1 MSTLPATPPGASAPS
16 APPSPPQR
24 RLRRVCVYCGSSNH
38 IDERYRAAAR
48 AMAGALLQRGIDLVF
63 GGGRVGLMGELA
75 DAMLAGGG
83 RVYGVIPQKLMAHE
97 LGHLGCTELF
107 VVEGM
112 HARKM
117 MMGQLADA
125 FVALPGGFGTL
136 EELFE
141 VTTWT
146 QLRFHD
152 KPVGVLNTDGFYDLL
167 LAFIQQAHHQG
178 FIRDLHKD
186 LIHSETDPGRLL
198 DTLARAELPSLE
210 QWITKV

>member
-1 MSTLPATPPGASAPS
+1 MTSV
-16 APPSPPQR
+16 SPLR
-24 RLRRVCVYCGSSNH
+24 RVRRVCVYCGSSNQ
-38 IDERYRAAAR
+38 ISAR
-48 AMAGALLQRGIDLVF
+48 HREGAREMAGALLQRGIDLVF
-63 GGGRVGLMGELA
+63 GGGRVGLMGEVA

-83 RVYGVIPQKLMAHE
+83 RVYGVIPQKLMDHE
-97 LGHLGCTELF
+97 LGHTGCTELF

-117 MMGQLADA
+117 MMMQLADA

-152 KPVGVLNTDGFYDLL
+152 KPVGVLNTDGYYDLL
-167 LAFIQQAHHQG
+167 LAFLAQGNREG
-178 FIRDLHKD
+178 FIRAQHLGI
-186 LIHSETDPGRLL
+186 IHSEAEAGRLL
-198 DTLARAELPSLE
+198 DRLAEAELPELE
-210 QWITKV
+210 SWIRDP